1 VPKRFARW
9 YGTVEPLIFTDLPA
23 EQLIRNRFFKMRHTL
38 PPPYWKG
45 EGLENELV
53 EKPSLQGNIIS
64 QAYRDQVLAKSLAEK
79 SFFYLLSLG
88 G

>member
-1 VPKRFARW
+1 
-9 YGTVEPLIFTDLPA
+9 
-23 EQLIRNRFFKMRHTL
+23 MRHTL